1 MSIFNRFFT
10 GLYVILLAT
19 AALHAKE
26 QSYPVDSLAFNGGAD
41 GNEGRITITATL
53 GDPTGEDAEAKL
65 IYSTTATSYLTVSP
79 GGGKQRTF
87 VNLFPKNGELE
98 EVAFKILG
106 DFEVESVL
114 GDDVA
119 SWAVQREGK
128 PSAEGAT
135 KATEN
140 QVSWLVVTLKEAI
153 EAGSVQF
160 KINSVNKEASLG
172 DPIQPHFFIPN
183 DRELLSGS
191 IIIGAEGGVM
201 AEHVSSAWLNIVRF
215 EDPTALSYNYTAKA
229 PKLTLKLIPTAGAG
243 VTFEGFDL
251 QGVYED
257 GRMRFTLKGELVSN
271 YDYAHRLPLLSGDAA
286 LTEAPT
292 VESAEIGLDAK
303 GYFLE
308 VEQAGRYPVQ
318 LEFEALVETRNG
330 RSSVNFNLIDA
341 PLQSVQLRGLPVA
354 TERVRLNAAPL
365 LQEGEALLGSLSGD
379 GVFRMSWTD
388 PSWERRDVEA
398 ATLIYSAENIAQV
411 AVGNGLIRQRNDFN
425 VQILQGEM
433 KTLTFDLAG
442 QGEIT
447 RVESE
452 AILNWNLEAGQ
463 LQLVLNKAYS
473 GSFPVQ
479 IHSQYAMDA
488 FPVEVEPLR
497 ILPLEAI
504 RHNGFIR
511 IVNQGAVSIDVPQ
524 SAGFAQISPE
534 YFPSVAAPFTESG
547 QMLAYRFSDT
557 QYQYKVRAENILP
570 EVSVSQLLQYH
581 VGQEDQ
587 SLLAEL
593 ELTIR
598 EAPLRDFYIRIPE
611 DYALANLEVQQLA
624 DYFITE
630 DEGSTRTLRL
640 VFSRPLSGRVLIKA
654 AFENNERLSGDEW
667 ILPEFAAVDVKSV
680 RGHVGVTVDPGLRVS
695 VLSMEGLSEQA
706 ANFFPKKLSQLQLAL
721 RMREP
726 EWQAVLKVE
735 QLPQSIQ
742 VDALHLY
749 SVAEG
754 RVYGSSVLNFLI
766 SGAPVSSYQIQV
778 PAGVQNLDF
787 VGRDVR
793 GWSDQG
799 EGVYEVQLHS
809 PAAGA
814 YTLLATYESQ
824 LAASGALVDF
834 SGVTPLGVDAE
845 QGYVVAVSN
854 FPFALEEVQTE
865 GGVLRL
871 EPGEVPA
878 EFRLLYDAKELAAFQ
893 YAARPMRVTMDLR
906 SFEQARGADQ
916 VIDFVEL
923 KSHISRDGEVLTAVD
938 LMLKSKGQTHFRM
951 QLPPEHDLWTA
962 RVAGEKV
969 SPITAEGALLLP
981 LPAGQD
987 PNNAVRIQV
996 ELASKAA
1003 DASRPQVFAPA
1014 LFAPSLMVNWELTS
1028 DPDFGLRYVGG
1039 DLSSKQN
1046 LRATTGFAWLQA
1058 LLNGDLGRQ
1067 RFVFLA
1073 MLFFGLLS
1081 VVLARAIAHKMGAM
1095 HLIFR
1100 IGLVIALL
1108 SAILVGTICALE
1120 LGGRSALPQ
1129 KLESS
1134 MTLRTPIEFSS
1145 QSLQLTVE
1153 NREFSKVKHTFAS
1166 LWPFIIGIGLWV
1178 AGWLRREK
1186 RELFWVAGWV
1196 INFLAA
1202 LHYAASG
1209 ALFLVLL
1216 FIFFLVCMLRPFR
1229 VRYLQRVGSHAIY
1242 LLALFLGGLF
1252 GGTQLDAGEWAHA
1265 DSIEQS
1271 IRVENGFA
1279 RGEASL
1285 TWQAEQGEQ
1294 VVFLRAPATLLG
1306 TSNLPEGLRLM
1317 QAQGN
1322 SGKDCALY
1330 AETAGAYA
1338 IEFSYQVRVAVNA
1351 QKQPSVQL
1359 PVGAALNRS
1368 ARIQIENTNIVLS
1381 SESAVSV
1388 VERDST
1394 EGGASI
1400 YELVFRATKTPSFTW
1415 MPKQR
1420 DSSEEVAVYHVES
1433 FDVFTPLS
1441 GLVTG
1446 YHQHQVRLSQGQLDR
1461 LELDVPTGMT
1471 ITSVEGAGLA
1481 NWQFKPE
1488 AQQLVCFFQSAQ
1500 MSAFELR
1507 VFSQYAAGSLP
1518 YTVELQGLR
1527 IVDAASQIGLVA
1539 LATDNEVQVGTVQVG
1554 TVQEGAATTINLEDF
1569 PSDNVQA
1576 LTHLG
1581 RVPVLRRAYRWGASD
1596 SGLRLQ
1602 ALAVEPDLRVV
1613 AKQTVSLGE
1622 DRILLKSELSAVI
1635 NRAGLFKLSM
1645 PIPEDYDVESVSG
1658 SHLSHWNELVLD
1670 DGRRSLQLHLKAKT
1684 LGQTSL
1690 NLSFSGAGLGDA
1702 TSYEPPVLQLD
1713 GAGRHSGTLALVPEL
1728 GYRLNPT
1735 ERKGA
1740 LQLDPAEAGMSRQKL
1755 LLFRILNSEAALS
1768 FAVEQVAPWLEV
1780 EKLQRVSVRS
1790 GLAEVRVRFN
1800 FNVEN
1805 AGIRSQDFAVP
1816 EAAIGVQFTGEGV
1829 VDAQPSDTNG
1839 IWMVKLNR
1847 KMVGA
1852 FALDLS
1858 YQLPLPDQPDSIVV
1872 EDVEALEVDQQSGF
1886 LALVPEG
1893 RIQLQPQRSGD
1904 AFQDTE
1910 VPMVATKLRGDL
1922 KIDAASHLYRLLQPG
1937 RSLEVGILRHKVAE
1951 LVPAQVR
1958 DVLLES
1964 VISGQGAM
1972 LTKVTLQ
1979 LDPGDK
1985 RMLRIT
1991 LPAESQF
1998 WFGFVNQ
2005 QSVWPWREGSDVL
2018 LQLEANALGSEE
2030 SIVEFFYATDSVAQP
2045 KGRVHAQLQAP
2056 RLDLPLENI
2065 KWAINYP
2072 ETWEIEDWAGN
2083 LAREKVEHNR
2093 RGVFSISSYMEYEE
2107 STKLKQKAVA
2117 ETYLRDAN
2125 NLLAEGRQQE
2135 ARQAFNSAYNLSQ
2148 FDAGLNE
2155 DARVQL
2161 KNVREDQ
2168 ALVALANRRNVFLN
2182 DNSINNAQ
2190 VEMPQATVIDQG
2202 RLLNYTDQAKKE
2214 VLRGN
2219 SAEENETLRLLAA
2232 RLIDQQQAVP
2242 GNPQAIQTLL
2252 PQQGQVVTFTR
2263 SLQINDQADLSI
2275 QLKGKRQGGGGR
2287 AGLGLFL
2294 FLLALAAGGSYVS
2307 RK

>member
-1 MSIFNRFFT
+1 MKTSILSVLFCLGAAFVSPMT
-10 GLYVILLAT
+10 LA
-19 AALHAKE
+19 AKE
-26 QSYPVDSLAFNGGAD
+26 RAYPVDSLAFDGGAD
-41 GNEGRITITATL
+41 GNEGRITITAML
-53 GDPTGEDAEAKL
+53 GDPDDDDAEETL
-65 IYSTTATSYLTVSP
+65 IFSTTAASYLTVSP
-79 GGGKQRTF
+79 NEAKQRTF
-87 VNLFPKNGELE
+87 VNLFPKNGQLE
-98 EVAFKILG
+98 EVEFEILG
-106 DFEVESVL
+106 DFDVESVL
-114 GDDVA
+114 GDNVA
-119 SWAVQREGK
+119 NWAVQREGK
-128 PSAEGAT
+128 PSAGKTADV
-135 KATEN
+135 ADDRP
-140 QVSWLVVTLKEAI
+140 SRLVVTLKEAV
-153 EAGSVQF
+153 ETGVVKFQ
-160 KINSVNKEASLG
+160 INSVKKDVSLG
-172 DPIQPHFFIPN
+172 DQIQPHFFAPN

-191 IIIGAEGGVM
+191 ILIGSEGGVM
-201 AEHVSSAWLNIVRF
+201 AEHVSSKSLNAVRL
-215 EDPTALSYNYTAKA
+215 DDAAALSYNYTAEV
-229 PKLTLKLIPTAGAG
+229 PELTLNLIPTAGAG
-243 VTFEGFDL
+243 VSFEGFDL
-251 QGVYED
+251 QGVYAD
-257 GRMRFTLKGELVSN
+257 GRMRFTLSGVLVSAF
-271 YDYAHRLPLLSGDAA
+271 DYTHRLPLLSGDAA
-286 LTEAPT
+286 LTQAPQLEGAR
-292 VESAEIGLDAK
+292 VGLDKK
-303 GYFLE
+303 GYWLA
-308 VEQAGRYPVQ
+308 VDQAGRYPVQ
-318 LEFEALVETRNG
+318 LEFEALVLTKDG

-341 PLQSVQLRGLPVA
+341 PLQRVQLRGMPVA
-354 TERVRLNAAPL
+354 PERVRLNAAPL
-365 LQEGEALLGSLSGD
+365 LEEGDALMGSLSGD
-379 GVFRMSWTD
+379 GVFRMTWTD
-388 PSWERRDVEA
+388 PSWKRRDMET

-425 VQILQGEM
+425 IQILQGEM
-433 KTLTFDLAG
+433 KSLAFDLAG

-452 AILNWNLEAGQ
+452 AILSWKVEDGQ
-463 LQLVLNKAYS
+463 LRLILNKAYS
-473 GSFPVQ
+473 GSFPIQ
-479 IHSQYAMDA
+479 IHSQYAMEA

-497 ILPLEAI
+497 ILPQAAI

-511 IVNQGAVSIDVPQ
+511 IVNQGSVSIDVPQ
-524 SAGFAQISPE
+524 ANGFAQISPE
-534 YFPSVAAPFTESG
+534 YFPSVATPFEESG

-557 QYQYKVRAENILP
+557 KYQYKVRAENILP
-570 EVSVSQLLQYH
+570 EVSVSQLLEYH

-587 SLLAEL
+587 RLSAEL

-611 DYALANLEVQQLA
+611 GYALANIQVQQLA
-624 DYFITE
+624 DYFVTE
-630 DEGSTRTLRL
+630 SEGAGRTLRL
-640 VFSRPLSGRVLIKA
+640 VFSQPLSGRVLIKA
-654 AFENNERLSGDEW
+654 DFENNERLTGDEW
-667 ILPEFAAVDVKSV
+667 VLPDFAALDVKSV
-680 RGHVGVTVDPGLRVS
+680 RGHIGVTVDPGLRVS
-695 VLSMEGLSEQA
+695 VSSIEGLSEQA

-726 EWQAVLKVE
+726 DWRAVLKVE
-735 QLPQSIQ
+735 RLPQSIQ

-766 SGAPVSSYQIQV
+766 SGAPVSSFQIRV
-778 PAGVQNLDF
+778 PEGVQNLDF
-787 VGRDVR
+787 AGRDVR
-793 GWSDQG
+793 GWSDLG

-809 PAAGA
+809 PASGA

-824 LAASGALVDF
+824 FEASGALVDF
-834 SGVTPLGVDAE
+834 SGVTPLGIDAE

-854 FPFALEEVQTE
+854 FPFALTDVQTD

-893 YAARPMRVTMDLR
+893 YAARPMRVAMDLR
-906 SFEQARGADQ
+906 SFEQAKGADQ

-951 QLPPEHDLWTA
+951 QLPPEHRLWSA

-969 SPITAEGALLLP
+969 SPIAADGALLLP
-981 LPAGQD
+981 LPPGQD

-996 ELASKAA
+996 ELASQSA
-1003 DASRPQVFAPA
+1003 DAERPQVFAPA

-1028 DPDFGLRYVGG
+1028 DPGYGLRYVGG
-1039 DLSSKQN
+1039 DLSSKEN
-1046 LRATTGFAWLQA
+1046 VRPTSGFAWLQA

-1081 VVLARAIAHKMGAM
+1081 VVLARTLAHTFGE
-1095 HLIFR
+1095 LRLFFR
-1100 IGLVIALL
+1100 VVLVMALL
-1108 SAILVGTICALE
+1108 GAIIVSTICLLE

-1134 MTLRTPIEFSS
+1134 MTLRTPIEFSA
-1145 QSLQLTVE
+1145 QPLRLTVE
-1153 NREFSKVKHTFAS
+1153 NHEYSKVKHTLVS
-1166 LWPFIIGIGLWV
+1166 LWPFLLGVGLWV
-1178 AGWLRREK
+1178 AAWLRSERREF
-1186 RELFWVAGWV
+1186 FWIAGWV
-1196 INFLAA
+1196 VNFIAA

-1216 FIFFLVCMLRPFR
+1216 FVFFFICMLRPFR
-1229 VRYLQRVGSHAIY
+1229 MRYLRSVGSHAVW
-1242 LLALFLGGLF
+1242 LLALLFGGLF
-1252 GGTQLDAGEWAHA
+1252 GSTHLDAAEWPHA
-1265 DSIEQS
+1265 DAIQQTVV
-1271 IRVENGFA
+1271 VEDGFA
-1279 RGEASL
+1279 RVEARL
-1285 TWQAEQGEQ
+1285 TWRAADGEQ

-1306 TSNLPEGLRLM
+1306 TSKLPEGLRLV
-1317 QAQGN
+1317 QTQGD

-1330 AETAGAYA
+1330 AEADGDYA
-1338 IEFSYQVRVAVNA
+1338 LEFSYQVRVGTNA
-1351 QKQPSVQL
+1351 QKQPSVVL

-1368 ARIQIENTNIVLS
+1368 ARIELQNANIVLS
-1381 SESAVSV
+1381 SETAVSV
-1388 VERDST
+1388 VEQDAT
-1394 EGGASI
+1394 GGQASV
-1400 YELVFRATKTPSFTW
+1400 YELVFRATETPSFTW

-1420 DSSEEVAVYHVES
+1420 DSSEEAAVYHVES
-1433 FDVFTPLS
+1433 FDVFTPIA

-1446 YHQHQVRLSQGQLDR
+1446 FHQQQVRLAQGQLDR
-1461 LELDVPTGMT
+1461 LELDVPAGMT
-1471 ITSVEGAGLA
+1471 ITSVEGDSLA
-1481 NWQFKPE
+1481 NWQFQPE
-1488 AQQLVCFFQSAQ
+1488 AQRLVCFFQSAQ
-1500 MSAFELR
+1500 KAAFELR

-1527 IVDAASQIGLVA
+1527 VVDAASQIGLVA
-1539 LATDNEVQVGTVQVG
+1539 LATDDEVQVGTVQA
-1554 TVQEGAATTINLEDF
+1554 GAATTINLEDF
-1569 PSDNVQA
+1569 PAGNVQA
-1576 LTHLG
+1576 LPHLG
-1581 RVPVLRRAYRWGASD
+1581 RVPVLRRAYRWGAFD
-1596 SGLRLQ
+1596 EGLRVQ

-1613 AKQTVSLGE
+1613 AQQTVSLGE
-1622 DRILLKSELSAVI
+1622 DRILIKCELSAVI

-1645 PIPEDYDVESVSG
+1645 AIPADYDVESVSG
-1658 SHLSHWNELVLD
+1658 SHLSHWNELVLE
-1670 DGRRSLQLHLKAKT
+1670 DGTRTLQLHLKGKT

-1690 NLSFSGAGLGDA
+1690 NLSFSGPGLGEA
-1702 TSYEPPVLQLD
+1702 TNYEPPVLQLD
-1713 GAGRHSGTLALVPEL
+1713 GAGRHNGTLALVPEL
-1728 GYRLNPT
+1728 GYRLNPV

-1755 LLFRILNSEAALS
+1755 LLFRILNSDAALG
-1768 FAVEQVAPWLEV
+1768 FAVEQVAPWVEV
-1780 EKLQRVSVRS
+1780 EKLQRVAVRS
-1790 GLAEVRVRFN
+1790 GLAEVRARFN

-1805 AGIRSQDFAVP
+1805 AGIRSQRFAVP
-1816 EAAIGVQFTGEGV
+1816 EAAIGVQFTGDGV
-1829 VDAQPSDTNG
+1829 VDAQRDDADGS
-1839 IWMVKLNR
+1839 WVVKLNR

-1852 FALDLS
+1852 FALDVS
-1858 YQLPLPDQPDSIVV
+1858 YQLPLPEQPDSIVV
-1872 EDVEALEVDQQSGF
+1872 DDVQALGVDQQSGF

-1893 RIQLQPQRSGD
+1893 RIQLQPQRAGD

-1910 VPMVATKLRGDL
+1910 VPMVAAKLRGDL
-1922 KIDAASHLYRLLQPG
+1922 KIDSASHLYRLIQPG
-1937 RSLEVGILRHKVAE
+1937 RSLEVGILRHNVAE

-1958 DVLLES
+1958 DVQLES

-1991 LPAESQF
+1991 LPANSQF

-2018 LQLEANALGSEE
+2018 LQLEASALGGEE
-2030 SIVEFFYATDSVAQP
+2030 STVEFFYATDSVAEP
-2045 KGRVHAQLQAP
+2045 KGSVHAQLQGP

-2072 ETWEIEDWAGN
+2072 DTWEIEKWAGN
-2083 LAREKVEHNR
+2083 LTREKVER
-2093 RGVFSISSYMEYEE
+2093 SRGDVLNISSYLEYEQ

-2125 NLLAEGRQQE
+2125 ELLSQGRQQE

-2168 ALVALANRRNVFLN
+2168 ALVALANRRNSFLN
-2182 DNSINNAQ
+2182 DNSLNTQ
-2190 VEMPQATVIDQG
+2190 VEVPQATVIDQG

-2242 GNPQAIQTLL
+2242 GNPQAIQTLI
-2252 PQQGQVVTFTR
+2252 PQQGQMVTFTR

-2275 QLKGKRQGGGGR
+2275 ELKGKRRGGNAGF
-2287 AGLGLFL
+2287 GLGLIL
-2294 FLLALAAGGSYVS
+2294 FLIALAAGGNYAA
-2307 RK
+2307 RR